1 MTAKDIQNNFDA
13 WWNEER
19 SALRPLEQE
28 TAEEHSK
35 RIANIAWTNG
45 AYKVQRDVWER
56 ATRYYNI
63 KP

>member
-1 MTAKDIQNNFDA
+1 MTGKEIQNNFDD
-13 WWNEER
+13 WWDKEG
-19 SALRPLEQE
+19 SALRPFKQE